1 MNQLRVRP
9 LIQGKCIH
17 VSRRKV
23 ESGPTAA
30 RLMKRGRTSA
40 TIGHDESA
48 VSGQQHPLWREA
60 AAPVVA
66 KAIYGKITFLPEG
79 GLKHF
84 ERNKKKRNIRYR
96 QVNAFITSW
105 LINKSGLQV
114 ISISK
119 LNFLK
124 L

>member
-1 MNQLRVRP
+1 MNLWEEGYASVARVHGVSSRIRHRRKLMNQLRVRP

-17 VSRRKV
+17 VSRKKV

-48 VSGQQHPLWREA
+48 VSRQQHPLWREA

-79 GLKHF
+79 GLEHF
-84 ERNKKKRNIRYR
+84 ERN
-96 QVNAFITSW
+96 T
-105 LINKSGLQV
+105 
-114 ISISK
+114 
-119 LNFLK
+119 
-124 L
+124 